1 MRNVGAECV
10 DNRRKTMSK
19 WIAMGAALTLLGGVT
34 VASAQSPGTPGAG
47 SPGQDQRGAEK
58 AGSVKQS
65 PAQKSEKDAPP
76 SSATTGAGSMGTP
89 KAPSAADKNSIHQS
103 TGDRD
108 SRDYPKQK

>member
-1 MRNVGAECV
+1 MKNL
-10 DNRRKTMSK
+10 
-19 WIAMGAALTLLGGVT
+19 IAMGAALALLGGVT
-34 VASAQSPGTPGAG
+34 VASAQSSSTPGAG
-47 SPGQDQRGAEK
+47 AAGQDQRGAEK
-58 AGSVKQS
+58 EGAVKQG

-76 SSATTGAGSMGTP
+76 STATTGQGSMGAP